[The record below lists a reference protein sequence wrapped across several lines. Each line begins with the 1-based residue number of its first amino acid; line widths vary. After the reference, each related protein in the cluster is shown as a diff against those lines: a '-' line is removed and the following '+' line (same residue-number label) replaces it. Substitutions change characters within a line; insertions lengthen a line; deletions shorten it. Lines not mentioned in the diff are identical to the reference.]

1 MRIAVSYEAG
11 RVHHRFGSTPAFKFY
26 EVEGGRVVSSSVEK
40 NAARGHDAVIA
51 YLESKGIDV
60 LISGEVCECGRQRMF
75 DQDIEIYSGVDG
87 QADGRVTDCLAG
99 RKATSTSASVEDER
113 AQDPP
118 PGFQS
123 LRGTVALTKGDLSAP
138 RGRVAS

>member
-1 MRIAVSYEAG
+1 MSPVGGLLGNEDSGLIRGGEGAPPF
-11 RVHHRFGSTPAFKFY
+11 RQPPPAFKFY

-51 YLESKGIDV
+51 YLESKGIDM

-99 RKATSTSASVEDER
+99 RLVSDRQRR
-113 AQDPP
+113 AQSDINIC
-118 PGFQS
+118 F
-123 LRGTVALTKGDLSAP
+123 
-138 RGRVAS
+138 GRR